1 MRHTPPAT
9 LTALTALCA
18 AAGAS
23 GHHGTPFFDGNTEVR
38 FDGVVVEFDYRNP
51 HSWLY
56 LRTTDAEGNPLD
68 LAIEGQGSSLRPHGV
83 TPDSLVPGD
92 RVTAVVNPSWT
103 KADEALGRLVIKE
116 DGTVVPLA
124 WQALE
129 TVQASTGTA
138 DSIAGIWLA
147 SPAGFTE
154 YLRGYQSWPLTGKAR
169 EAADAYDPTQISQA
183 RCIPVPPPLLMH
195 YRSANVVEI
204 LEGRVLIHSDW
215 LDAERVIH
223 TDGRSPA
230 DDEAP
235 ALHGFSTGH
244 WENGTLV
251 VETSHFSENNTGN
264 HFRVPSGPAKH
275 LVERF
280 ALADDGS
287 HISYSYVLDD
297 PDYLTA
303 PISGTLRWD
312 YRPDITPDDVPCD
325 LESAGRYL
333 TE

>member
-1 MRHTPPAT
+1 MRHILAT
-9 LTALTALCA
+9 LTALFA
-18 AAGAS
+18 ATGAS
-23 GHHGTPFFDGNTEVR
+23 GHHGTTFFDGDTELR
-38 FDGVVVEFDYRNP
+38 FEGVVVEFDYRNP

-56 LRTTDAEGNPLD
+56 LRTTDASGNPLD

-83 TPDSLVPGD
+83 SPDSLVPGD
-92 RVTAVVNPSWT
+92 RVTVVVNPSWT
-103 KADEALGRLVIKE
+103 RADEALGRLVIKE

-124 WQALE
+124 WQALG
-129 TVQASTGTA
+129 TVQTNTGTT

-147 SPAGFTE
+147 SPVGFTE
-154 YLRGYQSWPLTGKAR
+154 YVRGYGSWPLTEKALQ
-169 EAADAYDPTQISQA
+169 AADDYDPKQISQA
-183 RCIPVPPPLLMH
+183 RCIPFPPPLLMH
-195 YRSANVVEI
+195 YRSVNVVEI
-204 LEGRVLIHSDW
+204 LDDRVLIHSDW
-215 LDAERVIH
+215 LDAERMIY

-230 DDEAP
+230 EDETP

-244 WENGTLV
+244 WEDDTLV
-251 VETSHFSENNTGN
+251 VETSHFSENNAGN
-264 HFRVPSGPAKH
+264 NFRVPSSLQKH
-275 LVERF
+275 LAERF

-287 HISYSYVLDD
+287 HISYSYELED

-303 PISGTLRWD
+303 AVSGTIRWD